1 MSDDTT
7 DKPYEVGFGKPPK
20 GTQFRKGESSNP
32 KGRPKGKPNLA
43 TIINRTLQAKVTIN
57 ENGRRREVTK
67 YEAGLIQLS
76 NKAAS
81 GDLPALKVV
90 IVQAR
95 MAEERMQQDVSK
107 KPGFDEAD
115 QKGLKSLM
123 ERLQAKS
130 EGDSESNDDEE

>member
-1 MSDDTT
+1 
-7 DKPYEVGFGKPPK
+7 V
-20 GTQFRKGESSNP
+20 
-32 KGRPKGKPNLA
+32 
-43 TIINRTLQAKVTIN
+43 IIK
-57 ENGRRREVTK
+57 EKGRRREVTK
-67 YEAGLIQLS
+67 NEAGLNQLS
-76 NKAAS
+76 KKAAS
-81 GDLPALKVV
+81 GDLQELKVV

>member
-20 GTQFRKGESSNP
+20 GTQFRKGESGNP

-43 TIINRTLQAKVTIN
+43 TIINRTLQAKVIIK

-123 ERLQAKS
+123 KRLQAKS

>member
-20 GTQFRKGESSNP
+20 GTQFRKGESGNP

-81 GDLPALKVV
+81 GDLPALKMV

-107 KPGFDEAD
+107 KTGFDEAD

-123 ERLQAKS
+123 KRLQAKS
-130 EGDSESNDDEE
+130 EGDREGNDDEE

>member
-20 GTQFRKGESSNP
+20 GTQFRKGESGNP

-43 TIINRTLQAKVTIN
+43 TIINRTLQAKVIIK

-81 GDLPALKVV
+81 GDLPALKMV

-115 QKGLKSLM
+115 QKVLKGLMK
-123 ERLQAKS
+123 RFQAKS
-130 EGDSESNDDEE
+130 EGDSEGNDDEE